1 MDSGQE
7 VSEESRKAWEKAET
21 TPYGAYPELVTYTLG
36 QMSGAN
42 NSNLPE
48 GDTYEDNAYTRYLR
62 KMLNI
67 QNDNIYME
75 SEDRYSEFVN
85 IIVKDQTL
93 PDILV
98 VSDRETLKELVEN
111 DLIEDLTEVY
121 EKCTSPRIKE
131 MYGSYGGE
139 LLEAGEFDG
148 KIMAVPETVIDHG
161 PNLLWLRKDWIDQL
175 GLKEPETLE
184 EAFDVIE
191 AFAEHRMG
199 TEEGEEPVGLACDT
213 GLVGTTSSSYSMDV
227 VFDSFHASPQRWIKK
242 MERLFT
248 VPLQKKPE
256 MPFLFCMTY
265 MKEESW
271 IGILLSVHRIISEIL
286 WLKGNAALFLVS
298 GGRRIIH

>member
-1 MDSGQE
+1 MYRFFCRTAAVLASACLFCGCSQKGQLLDSGQE

-98 VSDRETLKELVEN
+98 VSDRETLKELVDN

-139 LLEAGEFDG
+139 LLEAGKFDG
-148 KIMAVPETVIDHG
+148 KLMAVPETVIDHG
-161 PNLLWLRKDWIDQL
+161 PNLL
-175 GLKEPETLE
+175 
-184 EAFDVIE
+184 
-191 AFAEHRMG
+191 
-199 TEEGEEPVGLACDT
+199 
-213 GLVGTTSSSYSMDV
+213 
-227 VFDSFHASPQRWIKK
+227 
-242 MERLFT
+242 
-248 VPLQKKPE
+248 
-256 MPFLFCMTY
+256 
-265 MKEESW
+265 
-271 IGILLSVHRIISEIL
+271 
-286 WLKGNAALFLVS
+286 
-298 GGRRIIH
+298 